1 MGQLPTECLA
11 AILGQFLESNREI
24 VAAGKTDQS
33 KPLIVGNRVFDKL
46 LTTEDITAFTRR
58 KYHLLQL
65 LRRGVPIEEA
75 AQKSDVPLD
84 EAVTFQESPKAQEY
98 LRDRELAAILA
109 EEAQDSDRWWLRV
122 EAVLSGQ
129 MQLNKGQTET
139 LKEAGKRVA
148 PISESHGSGPTK
160 IEIHIDPEAL
170 ERYRAK
176 RKAIDAQVI
185 P

>member
-1 MGQLPTECLA
+1 M
-11 AILGQFLESNREI
+11 ESNREI

-65 LRRGVPIEEA
+65 LRRGIPIEEA
-75 AQKSDVPLD
+75 AQKSDVPVD
-84 EAVTFQESPKAQEY
+84 EAITFRDSPKAQEY

-109 EEAQDSDRWWLRV
+109 EEAQDPDRWWVRA
-122 EAVLSGQ
+122 EAVLSGE
-129 MQLNKGQTET
+129 MQLSKGQTEVF
-139 LKEAGKRVA
+139 KETGKRAVPLA
-148 PISESHGSGPTK
+148 ESHGIGQTK
-160 IEIHIDPEAL
+160 IEIHIDPEAI
-170 ERYRAK
+170 ERYREK